1 MQMGRVFAHSS
12 VSTARR
18 ASCFQHPEAGV
29 YFGLGPL
36 VSFRCLRS
44 IRVAGGLGWGPR
56 PLKTC
61 PWGPALQAEAAGC
74 PSPGGCVC
82 GCPEEAAGPDAAGP
96 GRAAGALGHLLC
108 TGREEF
114 FARPLKELFFR
125 LRDQVPANLGDEN
138 RGLEGGKGKDSV
150 SAGEGPGHRG
160 PPSAAGHALVPG
172 VRRARLPLRRRLA
185 LGHAQCSVVQGR
197 GQAGRW

>member
-1 MQMGRVFAHSS
+1 MTWQGFPSHADGSGFCTFLCLNSPKSLLLSTPRSRCLLWTWPPGIFSLLKKYTSS
-12 VSTARR
+12 WGAR
-18 ASCFQHPEAGV
+18 
-29 YFGLGPL
+29 LGPP
-36 VSFRCLRS
+36 V
-44 IRVAGGLGWGPR
+44 
-56 PLKTC
+56 
-61 PWGPALQAEAAGC
+61 LQAEAAGS

-82 GCPEEAAGPDAAGP
+82 GCPEEAAGPDATGP

-138 RGLEGGKGKDSV
+138 RGLEGGKEKDAV
-150 SAGEGPGHRG
+150 SAGQGPGHRG

-172 VRRARLPLRRRLA
+172 VRRARLPLHRRLA